1 MNQNNDFI
9 PNDFID
15 DNSVSISISDIESHL
30 MRDIMNKIR
39 EVSETRSNIVISG
52 EHGTGKRWLAKLI
65 HKFEQGD
72 SEEFCHI
79 SCDQIQS
86 FGFTSIIKDT
96 KQKILQNDQCNVLI
110 DNFSE
115 LNTSSQLHLL
125 ESILRLQEDDINTD
139 TSVKNCRF
147 IFTVNN
153 SWEQENSDHY
163 VWTYLTDL
171 LNPISILIPPLREHR
186 EDIRPFSRLF
196 LNQIAMNHKEQYG
209 ESRRLTISNQ
219 ALHKCIS
226 YPWPGN
232 LRQFKN
238 ALTHAYFSTKGNV
251 IQPEDLPISLEIS
264 ALFDPRLLDSTKSW
278 SYLNA
283 EKKLRDQTITES
295 NLIDFNIKGIIN
307 KLISNR

>member
-1 MNQNNDFI
+1 MDQH
-9 PNDFID
+9 NDFID
-15 DNSVSISISDIESHL
+15 DNSVSITIGDIESNL
-30 MRDIMNKIR
+30 MRDIMDKI
-39 EVSETRSNIVISG
+39 EELSKTRSNIVISG
-52 EHGTGKRWLAKLI
+52 EHGTGKRWLANMI
-65 HKFEQGD
+65 HSLEDGNNID
-72 SEEFCHI
+72 FCHI

-86 FGFTSIIKDT
+86 AGLDYIISST
-96 KQKILQNDQCNVLI
+96 KENVINSERCNILI

-115 LNTSSQLHLL
+115 LNVSSQIELL
-125 ESILRLQEDDINTD
+125 ECIIKLQENNQGYNSNTN
-139 TSVKNCRF
+139 SCRF

-153 SWEQENSDHY
+153 TWQQKNYDHY

-196 LNQIAMNHKEQYG
+196 LKQIARHHQEQYG
-209 ESRRLTISNQ
+209 ESRQLTISNQ

-232 LRQFKN
+232 IRQFKN

-264 ALFDPRLLDSTKSW
+264 SLFDPKLLESTKSW
-278 SYLNA
+278 SFLNA
-283 EKKLRDQTITES
+283 EKKLRDQTVNES
-295 NLIDFNIKGIIN
+295 SLIDFNIKEILF